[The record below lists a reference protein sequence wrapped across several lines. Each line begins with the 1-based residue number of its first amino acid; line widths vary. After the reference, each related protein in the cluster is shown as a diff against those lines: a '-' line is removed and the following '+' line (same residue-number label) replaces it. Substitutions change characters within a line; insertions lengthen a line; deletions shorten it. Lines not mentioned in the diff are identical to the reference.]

1 MRRFTLV
8 LAAAA
13 TVATAWA
20 APITASAAETC
31 TSAASATFRHTFA
44 GNSGKATITSVRPLC
59 AGQTQ
64 AFGLI
69 AYTAGSGN
77 AGQFVYSTDR
87 KTITATNRTVNLDV
101 VVPPCHAA
109 VDAIVGTGLLDE
121 VTHGQNPYDAK
132 TLGASGSRSSGPF
145 AHYRGGATDCSP
157 APTVAFVNAC
167 DGSFTATLAN
177 AASANVS
184 AVFLVGGRLTRL
196 APGRSTTVKAP
207 AGGSLTI
214 RDSSFTSYVG
224 TWRPPV
230 SGCDSAAPP
239 PATAPAAVTTTP
251 PPAVAPPSVVPGSG
265 GPTRVATT
273 DAPAAVYANPTTTA
287 ESLVTVAKKSM
298 SAGSVIAIAFGLVL
312 IGGGLILLV
321 RVMKSI
327 REP

>member
-1 MRRFTLV
+1 MLL
-8 LAAAA
+8 LAG
-13 TVATAWA
+13 ATAFA
-20 APITASAAETC
+20 APAAASAAETC

-44 GNSGKATITSVRPLC
+44 GNSGKTTISSVRPLC

-64 AFGLI
+64 TFGLI
-69 AYTAGSGN
+69 AYTAGTGST
-77 AGQFVYSTDR
+77 GQFVYSSDR

-109 VDAIVGTGLLDE
+109 VDAIIGGDLLDE
-121 VTHGQNPYDAK
+121 VTSDQNPYGEK
-132 TLGASGSRSSGPF
+132 TLGAPGSRSSGPF
-145 AHYRGGATDCSP
+145 AHYRGGSSDCSP
-157 APTVAFVNAC
+157 APRVTFANAC
-167 DGSFTATLAN
+167 DGSFTATLTN
-177 AASANVS
+177 AASARVS
-184 AVFLVGGRLTRL
+184 AVFLIGGRLTRL

-239 PATAPAAVTTTP
+239 PSAPAAGTTTTP
-251 PPAVAPPSVVPGSG
+251 PPAAIAPPPVPGSS
-265 GPTRVATT
+265 GPSSTVTT
-273 DAPAAVYANPTTTA
+273 ADAPAAVYGNPTTTS
-287 ESLVTVAKKSM
+287 ESLVAVAKKSM

-312 IGGGLILLV
+312 IGGGIILLV
-321 RVMKSI
+321 RVMRSI